1 MTVGLLSLLAVLVL
15 AFLRVPLAFAL
26 LSVSLAG
33 IGIVMGFDVA
43 RSLVPMTISEA
54 VFSYELAVV
63 PMFILMGNIL
73 ARSGISDDLFRA
85 ANAFLGP
92 VRGGLALS
100 TMVTCAGFSAVCGS
114 SLATA
119 ATMSK
124 VAYPSMK
131 RYGYSDQLASAT
143 IAAGGT
149 LGILIPPSIILM
161 IYGILTQTNIG
172 DLFVAAVIPGI
183 LGLVMYLGVVYAI
196 ACISPQDAPRGER
209 TTTAEKIRSLR
220 GVWPFT
226 LLFVV
231 IIGGLYGRL
240 FTATEAAGLGAGLAL
255 ILSIAQRRMSW
266 ASFRQIFV
274 ETATTSVMLYSVLFG
289 ALLFAKLISFSGL
302 GEGMLAATSSS
313 TPRSAARAPPTRPS
327 PTRTATASARRTCVT
342 PPCASA
348 SPRSGSTRSPPTPR
362 TTPPAS
368 PVRSPTS
375 PPAWPSVPVVID
387 TNVFVA
393 ALRSAG
399 GASRQGNRGGE
410 RNRGG
415 TPISAEGGTRVVFG
429 MALFAAAA
437 APTGDRRR
445 GGFCRSAGRRE
456 GGGGRN
462 ARRVRDGLVRSGRS
476 SYRA

>member
-26 LSVSLAG
+26 LSVSLGG
-33 IGIVMGFDVA
+33 IGVVMGWDVA

-73 ARSGISDDLFRA
+73 ARTGISDDLFRA

-131 RYGYSDQLASAT
+131 RYGYSDALASAT

-172 DLFVAAVIPGI
+172 HLFVAGVVPGL
-183 LGLVMYLGVVYAI
+183 LGLLMYLLVIYAV
-196 ACISPQDAPRGER
+196 ARISPQDAPRGER
-209 TTTAEKIRSLR
+209 TTMAEKLHALR

-226 LLFVV
+226 LLFVL
-231 IIGGLYGRL
+231 IIGGLYGKL
-240 FTATEAAGLGAGLAL
+240 FTATEAAGMGAGLAL
-255 ILSIAQRRMSW
+255 ILSMVQGRMSW
-266 ASFRQIFV
+266 QDFRHIFI

-302 GEGMLAATSSS
+302 GEGILELFNQAGLGPWGTIVAILVVFLLLGCVMDSLAIILI
-313 TPRSAARAPPTRPS
+313 
-327 PTRTATASARRTCVT
+327 CVPLFVPILLAHGFDLVWFGIIVVVVTEIALIT
-342 PPCASA
+342 PPI
-348 SPRSGSTRSPPTPR
+348 GM
-362 TTPPAS
+362 
-368 PVRSPTS
+368 
-375 PPAWPSVPVVID
+375 
-387 TNVFVA
+387 NVFVLKA
-393 ALRSAG
+393 TLPHVRLGAIFG
-399 GASRQGNRGGE
+399 GL
-410 RNRGG
+410 
-415 TPISAEGGTRVVFG
+415 TPFIAI
-429 MALFAAAA
+429 
-437 APTGDRRR
+437 D
-445 GGFCRSAGRRE
+445 
-456 GGGGRN
+456 
-462 ARRVRDGLVRSGRS
+462 LVRLALLVIFPSIS
-476 SYRA
+476 LALVAFMK

>member
-26 LSVSLAG
+26 LSVSLGG
-33 IGIVMGFDVA
+33 IGVVMGWDVA
-43 RSLVPMTISEA
+43 RSLLPMTISEA

-73 ARSGISDDLFRA
+73 ARTGISDDLFRA

-131 RYGYSDQLASAT
+131 RYGYSDALASAT

-172 DLFVAAVIPGI
+172 HLFVAGVVPGL
-183 LGLVMYLGVVYAI
+183 LGLLMYLLVIYAV
-196 ACISPQDAPRGER
+196 ARISPQDAPRGER
-209 TTTAEKIRSLR
+209 TTMAEKLHALR

-226 LLFVV
+226 LLFVL
-231 IIGGLYGRL
+231 IIGGLYGKL
-240 FTATEAAGLGAGLAL
+240 FTATEAAGMGAGLAL
-255 ILSIAQRRMSW
+255 ILSMVQGRMSW
-266 ASFRQIFV
+266 QDFRHIFI

-302 GEGMLAATSSS
+302 GEGILELFNQAGLGPWGTIVAILVVFLLLGCVMDSLAIILI
-313 TPRSAARAPPTRPS
+313 
-327 PTRTATASARRTCVT
+327 CVPLFVPILLAHGFDLVWFGIIVVVVTEIALIT
-342 PPCASA
+342 PPI
-348 SPRSGSTRSPPTPR
+348 GM
-362 TTPPAS
+362 
-368 PVRSPTS
+368 
-375 PPAWPSVPVVID
+375 
-387 TNVFVA
+387 NVFVLKA
-393 ALRSAG
+393 TLPHVRL
-399 GASRQGNRGGE
+399 GAIFRGL
-410 RNRGG
+410 
-415 TPISAEGGTRVVFG
+415 TPFIAI
-429 MALFAAAA
+429 
-437 APTGDRRR
+437 D
-445 GGFCRSAGRRE
+445 
-456 GGGGRN
+456 
-462 ARRVRDGLVRSGRS
+462 LVRLALLVIFPSIS
-476 SYRA
+476 LALVAFMK

>member
-1 MTVGLLSLLAVLVL
+1 MTAGLLSLLAVLVL

-26 LSVSLAG
+26 LSVSLGG
-33 IGIVMGFDVA
+33 ISVVMGWDVA
-43 RSLVPMTISEA
+43 RSLVPLTISEA

-73 ARSGISDDLFRA
+73 ARTGISDDLFSA
-85 ANAFLGP
+85 SNAFLGP

-196 ACISPQDAPRGER
+196 ACFSPQDAPRGER
-209 TTTAEKIRSLR
+209 TTTAEKLRSLR

-255 ILSIAQRRMSW
+255 ILSIAQGRITW
-266 ASFRQIFV
+266 QSFRQVFV
-274 ETATTSVMLYSVLFG
+274 ETAITSVMLYSVLFG

-302 GEGMLAATSSS
+302 GEGIPELVQEAGLGPYQTLAAILLIFLLLG
-313 TPRSAARAPPTRPS
+313 
-327 PTRTATASARRTCVT
+327 CVMESLAIILICVPLFLPILISHGFDLVWFGIIVVMVTEIALIT
-342 PPCASA
+342 PPI
-348 SPRSGSTRSPPTPR
+348 GM
-362 TTPPAS
+362 
-368 PVRSPTS
+368 
-375 PPAWPSVPVVID
+375 
-387 TNVFVA
+387 NVFVLKA
-393 ALRSAG
+393 ALPHVRL
-399 GASRQGNRGGE
+399 GAIFRGLLPFVGIDLL
-410 RNRGG
+410 RLLLLVAFPSI
-415 TPISAEGGTRVVFG
+415 T
-429 MALFAAAA
+429 L
-437 APTGDRRR
+437 
-445 GGFCRSAGRRE
+445 
-456 GGGGRN
+456 
-462 ARRVRDGLVRSGRS
+462 GLV
-476 SYRA
+476 AMMK

>member
-26 LSVSLAG
+26 LSVSLGG
-33 IGIVMGFDVA
+33 IGVVMGWDVA

-73 ARSGISDDLFRA
+73 ARTGISDDLFRA

-131 RYGYSDQLASAT
+131 RYGYSDALASAT

-172 DLFVAAVIPGI
+172 HLFVAGVVPGL
-183 LGLVMYLGVVYAI
+183 LGLLMYLLVIYAV
-196 ACISPQDAPRGER
+196 ARISPQDAPRGER
-209 TTTAEKIRSLR
+209 TTMAEKLHALR

-226 LLFVV
+226 LLFVL
-231 IIGGLYGRL
+231 IIGGLYGKL
-240 FTATEAAGLGAGLAL
+240 FTATEAAGMGAGLAL
-255 ILSIAQRRMSW
+255 ILSMVQRRMSW
-266 ASFRQIFV
+266 QDFRHIFI

-302 GEGMLAATSSS
+302 GEGILELFNQVGLGPWGTIVAILVVFLLLGCVMDSLAIILI
-313 TPRSAARAPPTRPS
+313 
-327 PTRTATASARRTCVT
+327 CVPLFVPILLAHGFDLVWFGIIVVVVTEIALIT
-342 PPCASA
+342 PPI
-348 SPRSGSTRSPPTPR
+348 GM
-362 TTPPAS
+362 
-368 PVRSPTS
+368 
-375 PPAWPSVPVVID
+375 
-387 TNVFVA
+387 NVFVLKA
-393 ALRSAG
+393 TLPHVRL
-399 GASRQGNRGGE
+399 GAIFRGL
-410 RNRGG
+410 
-415 TPISAEGGTRVVFG
+415 TPFIAI
-429 MALFAAAA
+429 
-437 APTGDRRR
+437 D
-445 GGFCRSAGRRE
+445 
-456 GGGGRN
+456 
-462 ARRVRDGLVRSGRS
+462 LVRLALLVIFPSIS
-476 SYRA
+476 LALVAFMK

>member
-33 IGIVMGFDVA
+33 ISVVMGFDVA
-43 RSLVPMTISEA
+43 RSLVPLTISEA

-172 DLFVAAVIPGI
+172 DLFVAGVLPGL
-183 LGLVMYLGVVYAI
+183 LGLLLYMVAVVWVAWRRPEE
-196 ACISPQDAPRGER
+196 APQGKPSSWTER
-209 TTTAEKIRSLR
+209 LASLR
-220 GVWPFT
+220 GIWPF
-226 LLFVV
+226 LFLFGL
-231 IIGGLYGRL
+231 IIGGLYADL
-240 FTATEAAGLGAGLAL
+240 FTATEAAGIGAGMAVLVGFVQRRL
-255 ILSIAQRRMSW
+255 TLKMLRTVILETAYTSIA
-266 ASFRQIFV
+266 
-274 ETATTSVMLYSVLFG
+274 LYVVLFG
-289 ALLFAKLISFSGL
+289 AMMLSKLLTMSGLSVGILGLVNDMGLTGYWLILAILVIFLILGCVMDSMAIILIFVPLFAPVVAMEGFDLIWFDIIVVL
-302 GEGMLAATSSS
+302 VTEIALI
-313 TPRSAARAPPTRPS
+313 
-327 PTRTATASARRTCVT
+327 T
-342 PPCASA
+342 PPV
-348 SPRSGSTRSPPTPR
+348 GM
-362 TTPPAS
+362 
-368 PVRSPTS
+368 
-375 PPAWPSVPVVID
+375 
-387 TNVFVA
+387 NVFVLKA
-393 ALRSAG
+393 VLPDVPVLRIF
-399 GASRQGNRGGE
+399 R
-410 RNRGG
+410 
-415 TPISAEGGTRVVFG
+415 
-429 MALFAAAA
+429 
-437 APTGDRRR
+437 
-445 GGFCRSAGRRE
+445 
-456 GGGGRN
+456 
-462 ARRVRDGLVRSGRS
+462 GLVPFIAVDIVRLGLLVAFPAISLWLVTHV
-476 SYRA
+476 

>member
-1 MTVGLLSLLAVLVL
+1 MTAGLLSLLAVLVL

-26 LSVSLAG
+26 LSVSLGG
-33 IGIVMGFDVA
+33 IGVVMGWDVA

-73 ARSGISDDLFRA
+73 ARTGISDDLFRA

-131 RYGYSDQLASAT
+131 RYGYSDALASAT

-172 DLFVAAVIPGI
+172 HLFVAGVVPGL
-183 LGLVMYLGVVYAI
+183 LGLLMYLLVIYAV
-196 ACISPQDAPRGER
+196 ARISPQDAPRGER
-209 TTTAEKIRSLR
+209 TTMAEKLHALR

-226 LLFVV
+226 LLFVL
-231 IIGGLYGRL
+231 IIGGLYGKL
-240 FTATEAAGLGAGLAL
+240 FTATEAAGMGAGLAL
-255 ILSIAQRRMSW
+255 ILSMVQRRMSW
-266 ASFRQIFV
+266 QDFRHIFI

-302 GEGMLAATSSS
+302 GEGILELFNQAGLGPWGTIVAILVVFLLLGCVMDSLAIILI
-313 TPRSAARAPPTRPS
+313 
-327 PTRTATASARRTCVT
+327 CVPLFVPILLAHGFDLVWFGIIVVVVTEIALIT
-342 PPCASA
+342 PPI
-348 SPRSGSTRSPPTPR
+348 GM
-362 TTPPAS
+362 
-368 PVRSPTS
+368 
-375 PPAWPSVPVVID
+375 
-387 TNVFVA
+387 NVFVLKA
-393 ALRSAG
+393 TLPHVRL
-399 GASRQGNRGGE
+399 GAIFRGL
-410 RNRGG
+410 
-415 TPISAEGGTRVVFG
+415 TPFIAI
-429 MALFAAAA
+429 
-437 APTGDRRR
+437 D
-445 GGFCRSAGRRE
+445 
-456 GGGGRN
+456 
-462 ARRVRDGLVRSGRS
+462 LVRLALLVIFPSIS
-476 SYRA
+476 LALVAFMK